1 MKMKNTQFVVTKSRP
16 FMLIVCQKFLFAQ
29 IVFNQKHRKKKQ
41 IESTLFY
48 FVSALYPKTGN
59 AILLRS
65 YVFLQI
71 IVELFFTRKGKKK
84 SS

>member
-29 IVFNQKHRKKKQ
+29 IVFNQNTEKKQ
-41 IESTLFY
+41 IESTLFH